1 MSILAPANN
10 IIKSLLVFELESLLF
25 KTYYRLAA
33 NQLINL
39 IIKKISPR
47 EKKLK
52 GDRLEVATA
61 IHEAVKNTIL
71 DMRTNPALTVEFK
84 SSIALIKSPLSSGI
98 KTLFNCQKST
108 LQRIEPLNRKY

>member
-1 MSILAPANN
+1 M
-10 IIKSLLVFELESLLF
+10 F

-52 GDRLEVATA
+52 GKTFEVATA
-61 IHEAVKNTIL
+61 IHEAVKNTML
-71 DMRTNPALTVEFK
+71 DMRTNPDLTVEFK
-84 SSIALIKSPLSSGI
+84 SSIALIKSSLSSGI
-98 KTLFNCQKST
+98 KTLFNC
-108 LQRIEPLNRKY
+108 

>member
-1 MSILAPANN
+1 M
-10 IIKSLLVFELESLLF
+10 F

-52 GDRLEVATA
+52 GDIFEVATA

-71 DMRTNPALTVEFK
+71 DMRTNPDLTVEFK
-84 SSIALIKSPLSSGI
+84 SSIALIKSLLSSGI
-98 KTLFNCQKST
+98 KTLLNC
-108 LQRIEPLNRKY
+108 